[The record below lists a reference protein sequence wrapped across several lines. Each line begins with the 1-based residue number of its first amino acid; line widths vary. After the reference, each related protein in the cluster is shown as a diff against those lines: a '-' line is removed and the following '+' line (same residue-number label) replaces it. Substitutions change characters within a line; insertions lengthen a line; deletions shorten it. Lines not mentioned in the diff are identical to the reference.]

1 MILINLL
8 PPEYR
13 QKRKT
18 PLKFMAALAVTVAIN
33 ASLVAYWGWTA
44 FGVAAEVKSE
54 VAVLQD
60 TSDGLDPQVAHHR
73 ALEGESEVFQ
83 SREEM
88 LGRITSTRVSWTEQ
102 VDYLI
107 DVMHVGGDGE
117 KYLVWLDD
125 LTVDMK
131 ENSRVGA
138 FGQMKASGH
147 SGSRNFAQV
156 ANFLEDIEGSPLA
169 QSFHRPAPP
178 EGSQSKVDEDLMPSV
193 IYNFPLVISLKAP
206 EERTRD
212 E

>member
-18 PLKFMAALAVTVAIN
+18 PLKFMAAVAVAVALN
-33 ASLVAYWGWTA
+33 ASLLAYWSWTA

-60 TSDGLDPQVAHHR
+60 TSDGLDPQVVYHQS
-73 ALEGESEVFQ
+73 LEKESKVFQ

-102 VDYLI
+102 VDHLV
-107 DVMHVGGDGE
+107 DVLHHGGDGE

-131 ENSRVGA
+131 DNKRTGA
-138 FGQMKASGH
+138 YGQMKGNGH
-147 SGSRNFAQV
+147 SGSRNFAHV
-156 ANFLEDIEGSPLA
+156 ANFLEDIENSPLLA
-169 QSFHRPAPP
+169 NFHRPAPP
-178 EGSQSKVDEDLMPSV
+178 EGSQSKVDEELMPSV
-193 IYNFPLVISLKAP
+193 VYNFPLDMSLKAP
-206 EERTRD
+206 EERTRH